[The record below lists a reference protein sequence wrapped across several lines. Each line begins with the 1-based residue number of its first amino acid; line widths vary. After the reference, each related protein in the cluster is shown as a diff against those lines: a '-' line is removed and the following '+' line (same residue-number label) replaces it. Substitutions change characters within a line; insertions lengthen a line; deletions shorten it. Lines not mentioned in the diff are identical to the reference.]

1 MVLQCKKILKV
12 SESST
17 QKAKQEKLEV
27 RMRDDRT
34 DPYSQ
39 FLWDL
44 WSTRNLANSNNWV
57 GLAYLADSYDY
68 IQTVNKSFHEGRS
81 LSVEKM
87 TQIGMDGLLTA
98 NYIGDT
104 LQIRSNPLPQ

>member
-1 MVLQCKKILKV
+1 MGGSCL
-12 SESST
+12 S
-17 QKAKQEKLEV
+17 
-27 RMRDDRT
+27 
-34 DPYSQ
+34 
-39 FLWDL
+39 
-44 WSTRNLANSNNWV
+44 
-57 GLAYLADSYDY
+57 ADSYDY

-104 LQIRSNPLPQ
+104 FKLGQIPYLNKIAFTYYAVNTASFMLPKLAEEYIYGDYTKKTMTLIH